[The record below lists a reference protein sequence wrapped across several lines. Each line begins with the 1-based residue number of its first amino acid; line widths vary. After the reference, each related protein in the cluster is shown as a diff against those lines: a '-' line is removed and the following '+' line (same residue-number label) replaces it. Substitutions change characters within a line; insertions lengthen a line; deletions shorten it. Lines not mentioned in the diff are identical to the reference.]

1 MAISGTSL
9 TVVMSELVEQSIE
22 REIRTIKM
30 KAFCAEHK
38 DAIAERNKTFVAPLV
53 PSNYFK
59 HPFPVINPV
68 VTIDEKDYIIRMEQ
82 MAAIAAKR
90 LKEPVA
96 NISDKSYDITKALD
110 RLFSGI

>member
-1 MAISGTSL
+1 MPQYDVYELGRRASGKSFI
-9 TVVMSELVEQSIE
+9 VVLQHDGMYDLG
-22 REIRTIKM
+22 T
-30 KAFCAEHK
+30 
-38 DAIAERNKTFVAPLV
+38 TFVAPLV